1 MQNNSAS
8 SGFTAGTLVHT
19 KDGLVPIE
27 KIKVGD
33 LVLSRSEHP
42 EAGVE
47 LAFKRVL
54 KVHVHDDLEIKQIGY
69 KLGLDSMKER
79 TYRLF
84 VTPNH
89 AFWEKSREWV
99 ASWMLE
105 GDWMGPSHLELF
117 SRATAYSHPQYV
129 YKTSTAGVG
138 WITFAGFEGKG
149 VLYDFSENKGLETA
163 YFDTKNWPI
172 HEVIDGGDGD
182 GYRYTATVYNLEVED
197 FHSYFVGEHGVLVKS
212 A

>member
-33 LVLSRSEHP
+33 LVLSRP
-42 EAGVE
+42 ENPEDGVE

-54 KVHVHDDLEIKQIGY
+54 KTFAHKDSEIKFIGY
-69 KLGLDSMKER
+69 KNGPNLKKER
-79 TYRLF
+79 TYPLF
-84 VTPNH
+84 ATPNYQ
-89 AFWEKSREWV
+89 FWVKDKGWT
-99 ASWMLE
+99 AAALLQ
-105 GDWMGPSHLELF
+105 GDWLGPSHLEVMN
-117 SRATAYSHPQYV
+117 RATAFSVPMYL
-129 YKTSTAGVG
+129 YKSDRDGIG
-138 WITFAGFEGKG
+138 WVASAGFEGEGFEWDFVNNKWG
-149 VLYDFSENKGLETA
+149 VNS

>member
-33 LVLSRSEHP
+33 LVLSRAENM
-42 EAGVE
+42 AVGV
-47 LAFKRVL
+47 APAPKRVL
-54 KVHVHDDLEIKQIGY
+54 KTIAYEAMEIKFVGY
-69 KLGLDSMKER
+69 KNGRNLEDR
-79 TYRLF
+79 TYPLF
-84 VTPNH
+84 ASIKQP
-89 AFWEKSREWV
+89 FWVKNKGWV
-99 ASWMLE
+99 ETHLLE
-105 GDWMGPSHLELF
+105 GDWLGPSLLVLLNDVI
-117 SRATAYSHPQYV
+117 V
-129 YKTSTAGVG
+129 YCDPIRIFKSNEDSVG
-138 WITFAGFEGKG
+138 WIAYNGFEGKG
-149 VLYDFSENKGLETA
+149 STWNFIENVWGKNV
-163 YFDTKNWPI
+163 YFDILNWPI
-172 HEVIDGGDGD
+172 HEAIDGGDGD